1 MQTITATQELTAAD
15 RERLRR
21 IKKTA
26 AFEDWRQRLR
36 PNDRLPRGRFF
47 RGKKA
52 GSCIFFMDE
61 FWQANAGEPH
71 DLGQFKPFETVMFCQ
86 PPGVRVTPESLARF
100 KVMEG
105 IETPS
110 PGARAFLASI
120 EGQTDKPE

>member
-15 RERLRR
+15 RERLRH
-21 IKKTA
+21 IKKTS
-26 AFEDWRQRLR
+26 AFDEWRKRLR

-47 RGKKA
+47 KGKKA
-52 GSCIFFMDE
+52 GPAFFFMDE
-61 FWQANAGEPH
+61 FWQANAGKPY
-71 DLGQFKPFETVMFCQ
+71 DLSQFKPFDTVMFCQ
-86 PPGVRVTPESLARF
+86 PPSVRVTPESLARF

-120 EGQTDKPE
+120 EAQSNKPE